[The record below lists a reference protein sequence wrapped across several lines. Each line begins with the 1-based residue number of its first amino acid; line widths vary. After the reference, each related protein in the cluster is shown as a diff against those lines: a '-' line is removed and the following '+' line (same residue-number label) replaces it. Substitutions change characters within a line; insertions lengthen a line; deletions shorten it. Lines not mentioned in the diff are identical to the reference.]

1 MLWKAVEER
10 LPADAGDLSKVPTVF
25 IHFARG
31 QFFDDTAIE
40 LRSRMIPVLTLDE
53 GHMAH
58 LTNPRRLDALL
69 IDAEHELGTRNGI
82 PR

>member
-1 MLWKAVEER
+1 
-10 LPADAGDLSKVPTVF
+10 VPTVF

-40 LRSRMIPVLTLDE
+40 LRSRAIPVLTLDE

-58 LTNPRRLDALL
+58 LTNPRRLDAIL
-69 IDAEHELGTRNGI
+69 IEAEHEYELGTRTGSHDESSLS
-82 PR
+82 RS